1 MIDPEA
7 EIDYG
12 DEIEPPLPD
21 SEEKDSGRNFAAAG
35 VNELIPS
42 ISPAGSRIDGHTSEN
57 TPQNIRHALYRID
70 EEGVSEK
77 KVEGCEQIIVE
88 LSRSQS
94 INESYLGNQIHSPMA
109 LKPKLNRDF

>member
-1 MIDPEA
+1 MQIVKSRRFIAEALKVLLSKQKWHELIERSRFVMIDPEA

-42 ISPAGSRIDGHTSEN
+42 ISPAGSRIDG
-57 TPQNIRHALYRID
+57 
-70 EEGVSEK
+70 
-77 KVEGCEQIIVE
+77 
-88 LSRSQS
+88 
-94 INESYLGNQIHSPMA
+94 
-109 LKPKLNRDF
+109 